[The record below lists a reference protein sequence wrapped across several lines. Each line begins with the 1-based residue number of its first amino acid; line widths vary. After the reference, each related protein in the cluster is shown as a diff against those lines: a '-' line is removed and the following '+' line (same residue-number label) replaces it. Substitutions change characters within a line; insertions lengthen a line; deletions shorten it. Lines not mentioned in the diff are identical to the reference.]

1 MSAKSSGGV
10 LGTLVLA
17 AFLGWQKIAQWQRE
31 SRMAERMPS
40 IRETLAAEHARFEST
55 RAFRES
61 LGKSVA
67 ADKARF
73 ESMCATGRRGDFEG
87 ALAVCT
93 NIPGGANAE
102 QQKDFKAIADFI
114 QRFDA
119 FVAEFDARS
128 PAEGLDLDLMLSPR
142 FVCGV
147 DGFESSLRRVDR
159 AISLLNE
166 VEERMK
172 GFMKDKDAL
181 PTAKTTWPNP
191 FDLTPQWKRMTDA
204 LTSSFEVRRQ
214 IAGQIKKLVVL
225 HRDHPQDWKLDAGE
239 VLYYDPY
246 LCDQVD
252 SARAEVLK
260 LVKRQRFLESVM
272 SATQQESFS
281 KLGKAF
287 DKAVSR

>member
-10 LGTLVLA
+10 LGTLVLIA
-17 AFLGWQKIAQWQRE
+17 LAGWYRYSRWQEQKRVRE
-31 SRMAERMPS
+31 FFSTPSSLTASSRSESKRPPSRDERLAEK
-40 IRETLAAEHARFEST
+40 EHI
-55 RAFRES
+55 
-61 LGKSVA
+61 
-67 ADKARF
+67 
-73 ESMCATGRRGDFEG
+73 ESMRTAGRRGDLDG
-87 ALAVCT
+87 AFAALT
-93 NIPGGANAE
+93 NVPSGASAE
-102 QQKDFKAIADFI
+102 YRAGIKAGVDFI
-114 QRFDA
+114 QRFNA
-119 FVAEFDARS
+119 FVAEFDSRS

-147 DGFESSLRRVDR
+147 NGFEASLRRVDK
-159 AISLLNE
+159 AISLLDE

-172 GFMKDKDAL
+172 GFMKEKDAL
-181 PTAKTTWPNP
+181 PTAKTTGPNP
-191 FDLTPQWKRMTDA
+191 FNLTSQWKRMTDA

-214 IAGQIKKLVVL
+214 IAGQIKKLLIL
-225 HRDHPQDWKLDAGE
+225 HRDHSRDWKLDDGE

-246 LCDQVD
+246 LCDQAD
-252 SARAEVLK
+252 SARAEILK